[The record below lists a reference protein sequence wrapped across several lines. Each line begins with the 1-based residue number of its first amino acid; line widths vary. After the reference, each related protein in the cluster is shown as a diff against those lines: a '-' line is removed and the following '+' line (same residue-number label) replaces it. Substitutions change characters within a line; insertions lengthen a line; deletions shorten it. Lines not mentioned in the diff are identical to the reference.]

1 MKDYIQIGIDRGLMS
16 LNEDKSQMEIA
27 THVYELSLR
36 AKNLQE
42 EGKQMLEEAK
52 QKVERMILNEKNEVG
67 GKYLGI

>member
-1 MKDYIQIGIDRGLMS
+1 MKDYIQIGIDRG
-16 LNEDKSQMEIA
+16 EDKSQMEIA

-52 QKVERMILNEKNEVG
+52 QKVERMILNEK
-67 GKYLGI
+67 